1 MTRSDAYR
9 VSTFRVTGSAQ
20 PARPQPAP
28 GRASAPNT
36 RIYLREYHADQAG
49 AWITGRCEPDEP
61 EGGACGQPGARLWGM
76 GEQAIEYGD
85 GTRVVHAGI
94 PAPVDGQP
102 LRPGPVFA
110 APYHLSGD
118 PASTPYGY
126 GRDANPTWTWY
137 ERALEELEGG
147 PVVVFASGMAAISA
161 VLFTVLRPGDAV
173 DAQGALLDGARLL
186 WLETP
191 SNPGLEVCDIRRLAD
206 AAHAVGALVAVD
218 NTTATPLGQRPLQ
231 LGADFSVASDTKALT
246 GHSDLLLGHVAARD
260 PQWAARVRRWRKL
273 TGGVPGP
280 METWLAHRSLATLD
294 VRLERQ
300 CASARAIAEWLLG
313 RPEVRHVRY
322 PGLPTDPSY
331 EVAAKQMRRFG
342 FLIGF
347 ELPDAA
353 RAEAF
358 LAACRLVGTATSFG
372 GVHTTAE
379 RRARWGG
386 DAVPEGFVRLSVGC
400 ENTEDLIADL
410 AQALG

>member
-1 MTRSDAYR
+1 
-9 VSTFRVTGSAQ
+9 
-20 PARPQPAP
+20 
-28 GRASAPNT
+28 
-36 RIYLREYHADQAG
+36 
-49 AWITGRCEPDEP
+49 
-61 EGGACGQPGARLWGM
+61 M